1 MSKSV
6 NIFLLNENFVTYGTV
21 LTLGKTG
28 LGTGR
33 SLCLVNN
40 LGVTKSLTLGSA
52 TYGTS
57 LSNGTSSV
65 SPLVTKSFYLII
77 SICVRAY
84 GTGVCSISFI
94 CTGGIGYN
102 SSVLMSDCGNV
113 LLFNGYSTADRTLLT
128 LGKTGFGTGRTYCWN
143 NLGSMSEL
151 GNVLLLLND
160 LSTISALNAG
170 GKALIGTGRILALKN
185 CGVIMLTGEV
195 THFAAD
201 VTILIL
207 VVVILMSLSGNYILR
222 LNDKVTNGTLDSLCQ
237 AVLGTGYFLAGKGLG
252 SMTESIYGL
261 SCSGKLF
268 ITYRAVNY
276 AVVATVLGAGGSN
289 LVFLNRVS
297 LNVAFGVD
305 NDVHAVCD
313 LLKLLIEPA
322 AATVFTNV
330 VLNVTVFI
338 TGSRLSL
345 YVNGLMSSILVG
357 EVAAIHTLSIAL
369 EEIFVRKL
377 SSLLGLG
384 VCCVATV
391 TLCGHSTVS
400 FTGSILVGNVIY
412 EAVSESGSKLCV
424 THGTKLSLGTGCS
437 RAGSMSESFAFGL
450 VTSRA
455 GLGVSAIRIYPR
467 VSVGFTLCGA
477 ADQADSGVFTS
488 SILPGVNAKNC
499 SNVNVCICGN
509 LVHLDCVD
517 LAAIRNFYADNVAGA
532 ELEGVLK
539 SYLDVKDSI
548 LAVFYGELVTE
559 E

>member
-1 MSKSV
+1 MTKSV
-6 NIFLLNENFVTYGTV
+6 YLIINIRV
-21 LTLGKTG
+21 
-28 LGTGR
+28 
-33 SLCLVNN
+33 
-40 LGVTKSLTLGSA
+40 A
-52 TYGTS
+52 TYG
-57 LSNGTSSV
+57 
-65 SPLVTKSFYLII
+65 
-77 SICVRAY
+77 A
-84 GTGVCSISFI
+84 GVCSVSFL

-102 SSVLMSDCGNV
+102 CIIAMSCCNNR
-113 LLFNGYSTADRTLLT
+113 LLLNCYSATNCTLLT
-128 LGKTGFGTGRTYCWN
+128 FCKTIFGTGCGYCGKN
-143 NLGSMSEL
+143 FFSMTKS
-151 GNVLLLLND
+151 GNYILLCKD
-160 LSTISALNAG
+160 LAAVSALNARGKTGLGTCSRLG
-170 GKALIGTGRILALKN
+170 GDLNGY
-185 CGVIMLTGEV
+185 VMLTGEV
-195 THFAAD
+195 TYFAAD
-201 VTILIL
+201 VTILVLIII
-207 VVVILMSLSGNYILR
+207 ILMSLGRNDFLR
-222 LNDKVTNGTLDSLCQ
+222 NDYKSANGALETFGIT
-237 AVLGTGYFLAGKGLG
+237 VLGTSNLHRGESLTGVTGRINDHGL
-252 SMTESIYGL
+252 
-261 SCSGKLF
+261 SGKLF

-276 AVVATVLGAGGSN
+276 AVVATVLGAGGSE

-297 LNVAFGVD
+297 LNVTYGGD
-305 NDVHAVCD
+305 NDIHAVGK

-322 AATVFTNV
+322 VAAVFTNV

-357 EVAAIHTLSIAL
+357 EVAAIHTVSIAL
-369 EEIFVRKL
+369 VEIFVRKL

-391 TLCGHSTVS
+391 TLCGHSTVC
-400 FTGSILVGNVIY
+400 FTGSILVGNVIC
-412 EAVSESGSKLCV
+412 EAVSESGSKLCL

-455 GLGVSAIRIYPR
+455 CLGISAISIYPR

-509 LVHLDCVD
+509 LVYLDCVD
-517 LAAIRNFYADNVAGA
+517 LAAIYNFNADNVAGA